1 MSLDPAVPRKLG
13 LKSGMRALL
22 VNPPTAYAVDLIE
35 AAAAVDI
42 EATDGDGLFEAESF
56 DLVQVFAA
64 NRAELERFGE
74 TAIAAVK
81 RGGRLWVCYPK
92 GGSRVKTDL
101 NRDVDWGPLV
111 AAGLRPVTQVAIDPV
126 WSALRFRPVNE
137 VGTKAP

>member
-22 VNPPTAYAVDLIE
+22 VNAPTAYAVDLVG
-35 AAAAVDI
+35 AAADVEI

-56 DLVQVFAA
+56 DLVQVFCA

-74 TAIAAVK
+74 AAIAAVK
-81 RGGRLWVCYPK
+81 PGGRLWVCYPK
-92 GGSRVKTDL
+92 GGSGVKTDL

-111 AAGLRPVTQVAIDPV
+111 AAGLRPVTQIAIDAV
-126 WSALRFRPVNE
+126 WSALRFRPTAD
-137 VGTKAP
+137 VGR

>member
-13 LKSGMRALL
+13 LTSGMRALL
-22 VNPPTAYAVDLIE
+22 VNAPTAYAVDLVG
-35 AAAAVDI
+35 AAGDVEI

-92 GGSRVKTDL
+92 GGSGVKTDL
-101 NRDVDWGPLV
+101 NRDVDWGPFV
-111 AAGLRPVTQVAIDPV
+111 VAGLRPVTQVAIDAV
-126 WSALRFRPVNE
+126 WSALRFRPVSE